1 MKNETDTLAQ
11 LITRGGIFYNLEG
24 SGKKEIM
31 SNLINALPAATLP
44 PSKRDVLLNTVMER
58 EALIS
63 TGIENGIALPH
74 PRTPLL
80 EEGEL
85 PFVAIAFLRQP
96 LDWGTPDN
104 NLVSTIFLIVSDSPK
119 QHLNALTEINFLCM
133 DETFYGLITAQAAK
147 EKILAAVEDAEKEW
161 GE

>member
-96 LDWGTPDN
+96 LDWG
-104 NLVSTIFLIVSDSPK
+104 IAEIVLS
-119 QHLNALTEINFLCM
+119 LLYL
-133 DETFYGLITAQAAK
+133 
-147 EKILAAVEDAEKEW
+147 
-161 GE
+161 